1 MFREVL
7 TSFATLRCVVSPEG
21 GVEECDAGTDAP
33 GVVGAVVEVDAEAFR
48 VGEDGLAGVGQAQG
62 VVLPF
67 AIALDVLKT
76 DVQWAELLHG
86 VLEALVLLQGVLG
99 FVKVGVDVLLV
110 PVEMGVVVEQGIE
123 GLPSVCGEIGL
134 VAQLAHGVDERGV
147 ALEVVRVGLRRF
159 CEGDVLVPLIAEAAV
174 ARVGVL
180 DLL

>member
-7 TSFATLRCVVSPEG
+7 TSFATDGGVVSPEG
-21 GVEECDAGTDAP
+21 GVEVCDTGTDAP

-76 DVQWAELLHG
+76 DVQRAELLLG

-99 FVKVGVDVLLV
+99 FVKVGVDVLPV
-110 PVEMGVVVEQGIE
+110 PVEWGVVVEQGI
-123 GLPSVCGEIGL
+123 
-134 VAQLAHGVDERGV
+134 
-147 ALEVVRVGLRRF
+147 LRACRAF
-159 CEGDVLVPLIAEAAV
+159 V
-174 ARVGVL
+174 ARSGWL
-180 DLL
+180 RSSRMASMSSAWPLRW